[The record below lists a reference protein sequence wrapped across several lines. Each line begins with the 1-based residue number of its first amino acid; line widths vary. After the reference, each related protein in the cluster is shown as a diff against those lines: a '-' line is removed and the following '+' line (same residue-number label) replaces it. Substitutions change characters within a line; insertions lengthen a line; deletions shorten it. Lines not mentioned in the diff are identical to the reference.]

1 MKQLKSIIE
10 YLLHK
15 NRGSEAKNILKDELI
30 EIQKMINSY
39 VLTFQT
45 METQKTITKKQKILL
60 ENIIA
65 LQTCLKETRL
75 KTNGNLNENSLWD
88 WMDNS
93 GSFLFLLKG
102 VLFLQ
107 KTLKFYCI
115 SYLDQ
120 VSTFEF
126 EKIEQGEEI
135 LMRCQFIEV
144 EKFIY
149 LLVK

>member
-15 NRGSEAKNILKDELI
+15 SRGSEAKNILKDELI

-45 METQKTITKKQKILL
+45 METQKTITTKQKILL
-60 ENIIA
+60 ENIIT
-65 LQTCLKETRL
+65 LQTCLKESRL
-75 KTNGNLNENSLWD
+75 KTNGNLNENSLWE

-102 VLFLQ
+102 ALLF
-107 KTLKFYCI
+107 KR
-115 SYLDQ
+115 
-120 VSTFEF
+120 
-126 EKIEQGEEI
+126 KI
-135 LMRCQFIEV
+135 
-144 EKFIY
+144 
-149 LLVK
+149 